1 MALLVAD
8 LPDLHGVMRAG
19 DAGILHIPN
28 RSRGER
34 KLRPRW
40 IIIDLQHKDVQVGKM
55 TVGHDIY
62 WNEHQ
67 LVARK
72 LVTYSRLCTKVAL
85 SRNAVNQK
93 INY

>member
-8 LPDLHGVMRAG
+8 LPDSYGVMRAG

-40 IIIDLQHKDVQVGKM
+40 IIDLQHKDVQVGKM
-55 TVGHDIY
+55 AVGHDIC
-62 WNEHQ
+62 WNEYQ
-67 LVARK
+67 LVARN
-72 LVTYSRLCTKVAL
+72 T
-85 SRNAVNQK
+85 RNLQSTL
-93 INY
+93 